1 MNIDWMQVLI
11 DLLVTCFGFGL
22 ALVGERWTER
32 LRARREANELK
43 KLIKEELEKILE
55 DINKFNENALD
66 VQPLKIQ
73 SWESAINTGQ
83 VALLDVQV
91 RNKLFHVYNTINEF
105 NAWCSIHTNYYFEKG
120 QQNRL
125 LIKELNR
132 IKKNLLSIGV
142 NKSDSDINGA
152 IEILEKEE

>member
-55 DINKFNENALD
+55 DINKFNENAL
-66 VQPLKIQ
+66 
-73 SWESAINTGQ
+73 E
-83 VALLDVQV
+83 
-91 RNKLFHVYNTINEF
+91 
-105 NAWCSIHTNYYFEKG
+105 
-120 QQNRL
+120 
-125 LIKELNR
+125 
-132 IKKNLLSIGV
+132 
-142 NKSDSDINGA
+142 
-152 IEILEKEE
+152 